1 LIWTLTEQ
9 LWSQNYSDWP
19 KLNWGLI
26 LGCNLVKFKSAKGVV
41 LPHKG
46 RLFAILVSVAWHLI
60 WNLRIDRVLRNPDLV
75 VTLSN
80 IHNHWVKMVNMALN
94 RDRLLTSK
102 IKFGALAFKK
112 QLVLNTWSGLLLDE
126 DSLPEDWTNEEGV
139 LVGIQPLTDK
149 TDKTGIG

>member
-1 LIWTLTEQ
+1 
-9 LWSQNYSDWP
+9 
-19 KLNWGLI
+19 
-26 LGCNLVKFKSAKGVV
+26 
-41 LPHKG
+41 
-46 RLFAILVSVAWHLI
+46 
-60 WNLRIDRVLRNPDLV
+60 V

-80 IHNHWVKMVNMALN
+80 IHNHWVKVVNMALN